1 MRVNKTPGIRQPFL
15 STVRVLEAKSHVFIR
30 AGRQHKW
37 ILAILLIL
45 VLTQSYFVRELLSAL
60 LLFTV
65 LFLILAVL
73 VGLFVLIDHELY
85 SSIAWV
91 ESVARSFQVHHS
103 LAMTARVPTL
113 VNRPACGSQK
123 SDHG

>member
-1 MRVNKTPGIRQPFL
+1 MNAIMGIFQPLL
-15 STVRVLEAKSHVFIR
+15 SAIRNLEAKCHILIR
-30 AGRQHKW
+30 IGRQHKW
-37 ILAILLIL
+37 IWAILLAL
-45 VLTQSYFVRELLSAL
+45 VSVQSYFARELLSAL

-85 SSIAWV
+85 SSLAWV

-113 VNRPACGSQK
+113 VSRPARGSQK